1 MNYCLSD
8 REKELKTIAEK
19 IAREKIIPKR
29 ELLDEEKIFPMEI
42 VKELADAGMCKL
54 FIPKPYGGEGG
65 GDAELCIVVE
75 ELGKACAAVATTYA
89 ANALAATPIILFG
102 NEEQKTKYLSQ
113 IAQGKLASFALTEP
127 DAGSDAG
134 GIKTKAIKEGDYYII
149 NGTKQWITN
158 GGEAEIYVVAALSN
172 PARGARGVS
181 AFIVEKG
188 TPGMTFGK
196 IEDKLGI
203 RASCTR
209 EIIFEDCKIPA
220 GNLLGKEGIGFVV
233 VMKTFDHTRPGVG
246 ALAVG
251 IAQAALEQLTD
262 YAKQNKAGLSLFEEL
277 SELYT
282 KVEAARA
289 LVYSAARYTDSGE
302 KDVSKYSAM
311 SKLFASDVA
320 MEVTSKV
327 IELFGIAGCRQKQA
341 VEKMMRDAKIT
352 QIYEGTNEIQKLVI
366 ANTLTK

>member
-1 MNYCLSD
+1 MDYCLSE
-8 REKELKTIAEK
+8 REQKIRAVAKK
-19 IAREKIIPKR
+19 IAQEHIIPKR
-29 ELLDEEKIFPMEI
+29 ESLDEEKTFPSEI
-42 VKELADAGMCKL
+42 VKELADAELFKS
-54 FIPKPYGGEGG
+54 FIPKPYGGDGG
-65 GDAELCIVVE
+65 GDVELCIIVE

-89 ANALAATPIILFG
+89 ASALAATPIILFG

-113 IAQGKLASFALTEP
+113 IAKGKLASFALTEP

-134 GIKTKAIKEGDYYII
+134 GIQTKAVKQDDFYVI

-158 GGEAEIYVVAALSN
+158 GGEAEVYVVFAATN
-172 PARGARGVS
+172 PARGARGLS
-181 AFIVEKG
+181 AFIVEKE

-196 IEDKLGI
+196 TEDKLGI

-209 EIIFEDCKIPA
+209 EIIFEDCKVPA
-220 GNLLGKEGIGFVV
+220 KNLLGKEGIGFIIA
-233 VMKTFDHTRPGVG
+233 MRTFEHTRPGVG

-251 IAQAALEQLTD
+251 IAQAAIDELLN
-262 YAKQNKAGLSLFEEL
+262 YAKQNKAGLPVFEKAA
-277 SELYT
+277 ELYA

-289 LVYSAARYTDSGE
+289 LVYSTARYIDSGA
-302 KDVSKYSAM
+302 KDVSMYAAI
-311 SKLFASDVA
+311 SKLFPSDVA

-327 IELFGIAGCRQKQA
+327 VELFGIAGCMQRQA

-366 ANTLTK
+366 ANALTR